1 MSIETHFNGMEI
13 PQCHQQL
20 QGVLEAGVERV
31 VLYGPP
37 GTGKTYS
44 GLTTGVTGTATRL
57 VCTEDMTNA
66 NVEGM
71 FFPNGSGTFSYLDG
85 AATEAWRLGSRLVID
100 EIDKA
105 SGDVLGTLLAFTD
118 SVASASHRL
127 NNGEVIKPAHGFSV
141 VMTTNLED
149 PNDLHE
155 ALRDRFPVAI
165 CMDAPHPAA
174 LMSLPEDLR
183 AIAAQVVAAPK
194 GRRASLRAFYEFQK
208 LRRVFNLLQS
218 AEIAFGK
225 NLAES
230 IVDALEVSA
239 L

>member
-1 MSIETHFNGMEI
+1 
-13 PQCHQQL
+13 
-20 QGVLEAGVERV
+20 
-31 VLYGPP
+31 
-37 GTGKTYS
+37 
-44 GLTTGVTGTATRL
+44 
-57 VCTEDMTNA
+57 
-66 NVEGM
+66 
-71 FFPNGSGTFSYLDG
+71 
-85 AATEAWRLGSRLVID
+85 
-100 EIDKA
+100 
-105 SGDVLGTLLAFTD
+105 LAFTD

-183 AIAAQVVAAPK
+183 AIAAKVVAAPK